1 MSHAENIAS
10 LPPQMMQIEITASGG
25 PEVLQP
31 KTAPVPQPKAGEI
44 LIRVAAAGV
53 NRPDVSQRQGRYPV
67 PPDASPI
74 PGLEI
79 AGTVV
84 GIGAGVTQFTRGDAV
99 CALTN
104 GGGYAQYC
112 VVPAGQALPI
122 PAGVDMLHAAAIPE
136 TFFTVW
142 ANLFELG
149 GAKAGLTVL
158 VHGGTSG
165 IGTTALMLCKEFGI
179 AAFATAGSDEKCAAI
194 TQLGG
199 TAINYRTSKF
209 DDVVLEQTGGRG
221 VDIVLDLV
229 GASYFE
235 QNLRALA
242 KGGTIVLV
250 GMMGGAVVENFNLSA
265 IMAKRAKVT
274 GSTMRP
280 RSAAEKA
287 EIATALRDKVWPV
300 LAAGRCLPL
309 LHSVFPLEQAAE
321 AHRAIEAGD
330 HIGKIVLQVSPA
342 P

>member
-1 MSHAENIAS
+1 MP
-10 LPPQMMQIEITASGG
+10 LPAQMTQIEITTPGG

-31 KTAPVPQPKAGEI
+31 RTVPLPQPKTGEI
-44 LIRVAAAGV
+44 LVAVAAAGV

-84 GIGAGVTQFTRGDAV
+84 GLGAGVTRFVLGDAV
-99 CALTN
+99 CTLTN

-112 VVPAGQALPI
+112 VVPEGQALPI
-122 PAGVDMLHAAAIPE
+122 PLGIDMIHAAAIPE

-149 GAKAGLTVL
+149 GAKAGMTVL
-158 VHGGTSG
+158 IHGGTSG
-165 IGTTALMLCKEFGI
+165 IGTTALLLCREFGI
-179 AAFATAGSDEKCAAI
+179 IAFATAGSDEKCAAI
-194 TQLGG
+194 TELGG
-199 TAINYRTSKF
+199 IGINYRSAKF
-209 DDVVLEQTGGRG
+209 DDAVLEQTGGRG

-242 KGGTIVLV
+242 KDGTIVLV
-250 GMMGGAVVENFNLSA
+250 GMMGGAVVEKFNLSA

-287 EIATALRDKVWPV
+287 AIAAALQDKVWPA

-309 LHSVFPLEQAAE
+309 IHRVFSLEQAAD
-321 AHRAIEAGD
+321 AHRAIDAGD
-330 HIGKIVLQVSPA
+330 HIGKIVLSVSPA